1 MYKNPVVLGR
11 FSNTSIGRIN
21 LQDVFS
27 MFGNNTGNMLFS
39 ESLLRNIHGAE
50 RGHLGLSPEAY
61 KEFDCIIVAAANW
74 LNPGLDFA
82 GLADRLEKTD
92 LPVVAVGLGA
102 QAPIEYGMPV
112 LKEGTKRLINI
123 ISERSAKISV
133 RGEFSASVLN
143 HYGVSNVTVTG
154 CPSLL
159 LSGRKAPNIRSYE
172 SHGKANAALGATRHG
187 FNRSDDFQDYVYR
200 QARINN
206 LDIILQSELADMYYA
221 TGRLNNLDLKQ
232 KAERICSAVYQ
243 GDVEGVENYLK
254 MHAKVFFD
262 LDEWVGYMAQKTIYV
277 GTRLHG
283 AIASLL
289 AGTPAVLICHDSRT
303 LEVAQ
308 AMKLPYVTRERV
320 DVHKDMVLDEL
331 YSKSDMDTFEKNYL
345 EYRSTFSKFF
355 AENQLT
361 LR

>member
-1 MYKNPVVLGR
+1 
-11 FSNTSIGRIN
+11 
-21 LQDVFS
+21 

-39 ESLLRNIHGAE
+39 ESLRRNIRGAAG
-50 RGHLGLSPEAY
+50 GHLGLKPEEY
-61 KEFDCIIVAAANW
+61 KQFDCIILAAANW

-82 GLADRLEKTD
+82 GLADRIENTD

-143 HYGVSNVTVTG
+143 HYGISNVTVTG

-159 LSGRKAPNIRSYE
+159 LSGRNAPNLRPYE
-172 SHGKANAALGATRHG
+172 KHEKANAALGATRHG
-187 FNRSDDFQDYVYR
+187 FNRSDEFQNYIYR
-200 QARINN
+200 QARTHD

-221 TGRLNNLDLKQ
+221 TGRLNNLELTH
-232 KAERICSAVYQ
+232 KAEKICSEVYQ
-243 GDVEGVENYLK
+243 GDVESVEEYLK
-254 MHAKVFFD
+254 TRAKVFFD
-262 LDEWVGYMAQKTIYV
+262 MDEWIGYMTQKSIYV

-308 AMKLPYVTRERV
+308 AMKLPYVTREKI
-320 DVHKDMVLDEL
+320 DAQKDINLDEF
-331 YSKSDMDTFEKNYL
+331 YSKADMDAFEKNYL
-345 EYRSTFSKFF
+345 KYRSTFSNFF
-355 AENQLT
+355 KENQLGF
-361 LR
+361 R

>member
-1 MYKNPVVLGR
+1 
-11 FSNTSIGRIN
+11 
-21 LQDVFS
+21 

-39 ESLLRNIHGAE
+39 ESLLRNIRGAA

-61 KEFDCIIVAAANW
+61 KQFDCIILAAANW

-82 GLADRLEKTD
+82 GLAERIEKTD

-102 QAPIEYGMPV
+102 QASIEYGMPV

-159 LSGRKAPNIRSYE
+159 LSGRKKPNIRSYE
-172 SHGKANAALGATRHG
+172 KHEKANAALGATRHG
-187 FNRSDDFQDYVYR
+187 FNRSDEFQNYVYR

-221 TGRLNNLDLKQ
+221 TGRLNNPDLAQ
-232 KAERICSAVYQ
+232 KAEKICSEVYQ
-243 GDVEGVENYLK
+243 GGKETVEDYLK
-254 MHAKVFFD
+254 TRAKVFFD
-262 LDEWVGYMAQKTIYV
+262 LDEWVGYMAQKSIYV

-308 AMKLPYVTRERV
+308 AMRLPYVTREKV
-320 DVHKDMVLDEL
+320 DIQKDMVLDEF
-331 YSKSDMDTFEKNYL
+331 YSKADIDAFEKNYL
-345 EYRSTFSKFF
+345 KYRSTFSEFF
-355 AENQLT
+355 KENQLG